1 MNQRTLTI
9 VLVVSLVAN
18 VFILGGLGGA
28 LFMWKRATA
37 ERPMNGIG
45 RPARLRQAAEALN
58 PEDRRMLRQALRA
71 AVQELRPEIR
81 KARDARRESGEILVQ
96 PVLNRLAL
104 EAALARARASDILVR
119 ARLEQTVVDVAA
131 RLSPAERQALAQALI
146 RAANRPSGER
156 SARLDTDQQ

>member
-1 MNQRTLTI
+1 
-9 VLVVSLVAN
+9 
-18 VFILGGLGGA
+18 
-28 LFMWKRATA
+28 MWKRATA
-37 ERPMNGIG
+37 DRPMNGIG

-81 KARDARRESGEILVQ
+81 KARDARRESGEILLQ
-96 PVLNRLAL
+96 PVLNRPAL

-146 RAANRPSGER
+146 RAANHPQRERP
-156 SARLDTDQQ
+156 ARLDADQQ